1 MAFRSFFV
9 KGFVIDMSEKS
20 LKVDIIENGIVIDH
34 IKAGNSVK
42 IYNYLN
48 LAGLD
53 CVVAIIKNVKSK
65 KHGLKDL
72 IKIESTMNIDLDV
85 LGYLD
90 SDATINIIK
99 NGKIIDKKCL
109 VMPKRIK
116 NVVKCKNPRCISS
129 IEQELE
135 HVFEIPDEL
144 SEVYR
149 CVYCQQEASRTE
161 SRTLFE

>member
-1 MAFRSFFV
+1 MN
-9 KGFVIDMSEKS
+9 EKS

-65 KHGLKDL
+65 KHGFKDL
-72 IKIESTMNIDLDV
+72 IKIESTMDIDLDV

-99 NGKIIDKKCL
+99 NGQITEKKVL
-109 VMPKRIK
+109 VIPKRIK
-116 NVVKCKNPRCISS
+116 NVVKCKNPRCICS
-129 IEQELE
+129 IEQELD
-135 HVFEIPDEL
+135 HVFEVSDDR
-144 SEVYR
+144 SDVYR
-149 CVYCQQEASRTE
+149 CIYCQQEASRTD

>member
-1 MAFRSFFV
+1 MNER
-9 KGFVIDMSEKS
+9 S

-48 LAGLD
+48 LAELD

-65 KHGLKDL
+65 KYGSKDL
-72 IKIESTMNIDLDV
+72 IKIESTMDIDLEV

-90 SDATINIIK
+90 SEATINIIK
-99 NGKIIDKKCL
+99 DGKTVEKKSL

-116 NVVKCKNPRCISS
+116 NIVKCINPRCICS
-129 IEQELE
+129 IEQELD
-135 HVFEIPDEL
+135 HIFERSDDR

-149 CVYCQQEASRTE
+149 CVYCQQEVVKTDSRMLNE
-161 SRTLFE
+161 

>member
-1 MAFRSFFV
+1 MN
-9 KGFVIDMSEKS
+9 EKS

-48 LAGLD
+48 LAELD

-65 KHGLKDL
+65 KHGSKDL
-72 IKIESTMNIDLDV
+72 IKIESTMDIDLEV

-90 SDATINIIK
+90 SEATINIIK
-99 NGKIIDKKCL
+99 NGKTVEKKSL

-116 NVVKCKNPRCISS
+116 NIVKCKNPRCISS
-129 IEQELE
+129 IEQELD
-135 HVFEIPDEL
+135 HIFEISDDR

-149 CVYCQQEASRTE
+149 CIYCQQEAVKTE
-161 SRTLFE
+161 SRMLNE